1 MMLTL
6 IRVTTT
12 MPAAN
17 ISLPAKYWIFVDEL
31 MKKRH
36 YPTKSAVF
44 KRALDLLAD
53 EEGLG
58 ELVKGEKPP

>member
-1 MMLTL
+1 
-6 IRVTTT
+6 

-53 EEGLG
+53 EEGLA
-58 ELVKGEKPP
+58 ELVKGEKPS